1 MEVAGT
7 VNLQVPVFLQG
18 IRQTEPCAFCS
29 PGADVAIG
37 FFPGLE
43 LVTEGH
49 ECSLKWLGV
58 GAAACGSVLAVLL
71 TSWLLGS
78 PWAAARCT
86 PAPPAGSRCFWD
98 TPHPQYV
105 CSASVLKGTVENYD
119 ACVQSSGL
127 K

>member
-49 ECSLKWLGV
+49 ECSLKSLGV
-58 GAAACGSVLAVLL
+58 GAAACGSVLAALL

-78 PWAAARCT
+78 PWRLHGAHLPLP
-86 PAPPAGSRCFWD
+86 PAP
-98 TPHPQYV
+98 V
-105 CSASVLKGTVENYD
+105 ASGTLPTHNTFG
-119 ACVQSSGL
+119 QRQF
-127 K
+127 